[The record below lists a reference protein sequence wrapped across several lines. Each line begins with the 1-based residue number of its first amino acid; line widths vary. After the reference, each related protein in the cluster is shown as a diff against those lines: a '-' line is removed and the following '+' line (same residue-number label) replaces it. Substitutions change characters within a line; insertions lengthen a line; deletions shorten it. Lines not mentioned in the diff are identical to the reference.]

1 MTGINTLRQ
10 EENSKQNKIKNKKDE
25 LLENLDLQNSKKL
38 VQDLVKRGYKDLL
51 NYCSLKSAF
60 DDIKEEWKQIE
71 KYIDDIFSNKPN
83 KLEEKD
89 IFFIK
94 TVMKDEISTR
104 KWKREMT
111 TRQKEKVLELENAL
125 KSFEGLVKK

>member
-60 DDIKEEWKQIE
+60 DDIKEE
-71 KYIDDIFSNKPN
+71 
-83 KLEEKD
+83 
-89 IFFIK
+89 
-94 TVMKDEISTR
+94 
-104 KWKREMT
+104 
-111 TRQKEKVLELENAL
+111 
-125 KSFEGLVKK
+125 